1 MACEGSKPVV
11 AIYSTFLQR
20 GYDQLVHDV
29 AIQNLDVLFAI
40 DRGGVVGPD
49 GATHAGNLDLSY
61 LRCVPNMVVM
71 APADENEC
79 RRMLSTGYHFAGPA
93 AVRYPRG
100 TGPGVALTGDLDT
113 LPIGEAEL
121 RTRGR
126 SVAVLAFGSTAA
138 AAEQVARE
146 LGLSMVN
153 MRFIKPLDRALV
165 LELASTHE
173 GFVTVE
179 DNVVMGGAGSGVAEL
194 LNEAGIAVPV
204 LHLGLPDSFQHHASR
219 EDLLAEAGI
228 DAAGIRA
235 AILRRWPA
243 LATPSAPRSA
253 AG

>member
-1 MACEGSKPVV
+1 
-11 AIYSTFLQR
+11 
-20 GYDQLVHDV
+20 
-29 AIQNLDVLFAI
+29 
-40 DRGGVVGPD
+40 
-49 GATHAGNLDLSY
+49 
-61 LRCVPNMVVM
+61 M

-79 RRMLSTGYHFAGPA
+79 RRMLSTGYHYAGPA
-93 AVRYPRG
+93 SVRYPRG

-113 LPIGEAEL
+113 LPIGQAEQRL
-121 RTRGR
+121 RGKG
-126 SVAVLAFGSTAA
+126 VAILAFGSTVAA
-138 AAEQVARE
+138 SEQVARE

-153 MRFIKPLDRALV
+153 MRFVKPLDRALV
-165 LELASTHE
+165 LELAASHE

-194 LNEAGIAVPV
+194 LNEAGTALPV

-235 AILRRWPA
+235 AILQRWPA
-243 LATPSAPRSA
+243 LATPSTPRSA